1 MELPEHPLTGPR
13 ALTFGLVG
21 GLLSWA
27 VVIAGALFFYR
38 MS

>member
-21 GLLSWA
+21 GIVSWV
-27 VVIAGALFFYR
+27 VVIAGAVVFHR